1 MNRKLS
7 INNGSSTGFPINDTL
22 QNFVSVYSCPIDYE
36 TTPIEHFPMYSTE
49 TYQMSDIVSGKAFID
64 DKNAKN
70 AILNKI
76 KDFVTVT
83 EFEILCTTN
92 YRSDLKQI
100 IKYHEIIGKLIQA
113 NVFNDTNVD
122 KLQ

>member
-1 MNRKLS
+1 MNKKLL
-7 INNGSSTGFPINDTL
+7 INSGISTGSPINDAL

-36 TTPIEHFPMYSTE
+36 TTPVEHFPTYSTE
-49 TYQMSDIVSGKAFID
+49 TYQMSNIVSGKAFID

-70 AILNKI
+70 VILTKI

-83 EFEILCTTN
+83 EFEILCNTN

-100 IKYHEIIGKLIQA
+100 IKYYEIIGKLIQA
-113 NVFNDTNVD
+113 KVFNDINAD
-122 KLQ
+122 KL